1 MLPTDLGLPAKF
13 GTWRRGQEDTV
24 IAAASSEKRFY
35 MLSMPTGGGKS
46 AVYMGVSKML
56 DARALVL
63 TGTKGL
69 QAQLIGDFKS
79 MGLVEVKGQSNYKC
93 IKDSV
98 GAGYANMVMCND
110 GSCHS
115 GVECHLRN
123 NGCLYYDAVRVG
135 AKSQLV
141 VANYAYWMTMNRYS
155 DPEALGKFDLLIL
168 DEAHA
173 APEFLAEFCTIE
185 IDRSELHALLDMELP
200 PVNEDREVISEWATK
215 ARAQCIIK
223 YQAAKNRVHE
233 GAKYVKLVRRLIDLG
248 RRLAELANAHKWRRA
263 EPAYNDASI
272 AGVAT
277 DWLGEE
283 VLDPV
288 TRKPKAVRF
297 SPVWAHAYA
306 EQYLFKSIPRVL
318 MVSATLQPKAAKYLG
333 VGAAQY
339 EFHEAASTFDPKRRP
354 LYHVPTTEVGRNMS
368 DGQVRIWLNKID
380 AIIESRLDRKGII
393 HTRSYDR
400 AQLIL
405 ANSRHR
411 NILMSH
417 GSRNARD
424 VVEAFK
430 RAKAPKV
437 LVSPSMETG
446 WDFPYDQCEY
456 QIIAKIP
463 FMDTRS
469 RVITARAKSDKKYLN
484 YMTVLSLI
492 QTYGRGM
499 RAEDDSCE
507 TFIIDDQIDWF
518 KPASKEFWP
527 KWFSAA
533 FSRHPGIPAPM
544 KKQTRKAVV
553 I

>member
-1 MLPTDLGLPAKF
+1 MVPTDLGLPAKF
-13 GTWRRGQEDTV
+13 GAWRKGQEDTV
-24 IAAASSEKRFY
+24 IAAASSDKRFY
-35 MLSMPTGGGKS
+35 LLSMPTGGGKS

-69 QAQLIGDFKS
+69 QAQLMADFQS

-93 IKDSV
+93 IADSESSRS
-98 GAGYANMVMCND
+98 MVMCND

-115 GVECHLRN
+115 GVECSLRN
-123 NGCLYYDAVRVG
+123 GGCLYYDAVRKG
-135 AKSQLV
+135 SKARLV

-173 APEFLAEFCTIE
+173 APEYLAEFCAIE
-185 IDRSELHALLDMELP
+185 IDRAELHSLLDIELP
-200 PVNEDREVISEWATK
+200 PINEDREVLSDWALK
-215 ARAQCIIK
+215 ARAQCVLK

-233 GAKYVKLVRRLIDLG
+233 GAKYVKLVRQLIDLG
-248 RRLAELANAHKWRRA
+248 RRLTELANAHKWRRA
-263 EPAYNDASI
+263 EPALNDATV
-272 AGVAT
+272 AGAAT

-288 TRKPKAVRF
+288 TRRPKAVKF

-306 EQYLFKSIPRVL
+306 EQYLFKGIPRVL

-333 VGAAQY
+333 VAPTEM
-339 EFHEAASTFDPKRRP
+339 EFSEAASTFDPRRRP
-354 LYHVPTTEVGRNMS
+354 LIHIPTTDVGRNMS

-380 AIIESRLDRKGII
+380 AIIESRKDRKGIV

-411 NILMSH
+411 AILMGH

-424 VVEAFK
+424 VVAAFK
-430 RAKAPKV
+430 RASAPRV

-463 FMDTRS
+463 FLDTRS

-518 KPASKEFWP
+518 RPASREFWP

-533 FSRHPGIPAPM
+533 FTRHPGIPAPM
-544 KKQTRKAVV
+544 PKQVRRAV
-553 I
+553 